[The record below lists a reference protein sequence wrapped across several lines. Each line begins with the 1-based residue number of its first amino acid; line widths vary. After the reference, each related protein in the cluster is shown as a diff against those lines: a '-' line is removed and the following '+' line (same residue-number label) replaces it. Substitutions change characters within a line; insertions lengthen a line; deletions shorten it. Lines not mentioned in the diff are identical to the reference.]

1 MVYEIVNEFQNV
13 TKFNLLQYFEDY
25 SNFMAS
31 DYASLA
37 AYFAGSTSGVSASAF
52 NNLNS
57 LKSRGKNIL
66 QLFINFSSKLTNC
79 GFCQLQQYCQD
90 LYDTLEKIEK
100 LPKYNRVTKTVR
112 GYQPCIQVNGEIGG
126 MKTIQDL
133 AQEIDSIGVSELSLV
148 LENDIEE
155 DDWEIDKLSNVQ
167 AQVNNQ
173 TDVVVNTILEYPVGN
188 HDYAKVVKRKISF
201 SNNDIDVVKYEENVE
216 QKCDILLSLNRG
228 DVPELPAFGKN
239 VQIGKNSGTYNYTE
253 LIKDLNNVFLQDDL
267 FSSIGVE
274 SIELVEGDIYAKCS
288 IKTKYSYSTVKSI
301 KI

>member
-37 AYFAGSTSGVSASAF
+37 AYFAGSTSSVSASAV

-100 LPKYNRVTKTVR
+100 LPKYKRVTKTVR
-112 GYQPCIQVNGEIGG
+112 GYQPYIQVNGEIGG

-133 AQEIDSIGVSELSLV
+133 AQEIDSTGVSELSLV

-173 TDVVVNTILEYPVGN
+173 TDVVVDTILEAPVGN
-188 HDYAKVVKRKISF
+188 HVYGKDIKKKIAF
-201 SNNDIDVVKYEENVE
+201 VDNDLDVVKYEDNVE
-216 QKCDILLSLNRG
+216 QKCNILLSLNRG
-228 DVPELPAFGKN
+228 DVPELPSFGKN
-239 VQIGKNSGTYNYTE
+239 VQIGKNSVTYNYAE
-253 LIKDLNNVFLQDDL
+253 LIKDLNTIFLQDDL

-274 SIELVEGDIYAKCS
+274 SINLVEGDIYAKCS

>member
-1 MVYEIVNEFQNV
+1 MVYKIVNEFQNV
-13 TKFNLLQYFEDY
+13 TKFDLLQYFEDY
-25 SNFMAS
+25 SNFMTS
-31 DYASLA
+31 GYASLA
-37 AYFAGSTSGVSASAF
+37 SYFAGSTSSVSSSAVNDF
-52 NNLNS
+52 NS
-57 LKSRGKNIL
+57 LKSRGKSIL
-66 QLFINFSSKLTNC
+66 QLFINFSGKLTNC

-90 LYDTLEKIEK
+90 LYDVLEKIEK

-112 GYQPCIQVNGEIGG
+112 GYQPYIQVNGEIGG

-133 AQEIDSIGVSELSLV
+133 AQEIDSTGVSELSLV

-155 DDWEIDKLSNVQ
+155 DGWEIDKLSNIQ

-173 TDVVVNTILEYPVGN
+173 TDVVVSTILEAPIGN
-188 HDYAKVVKRKISF
+188 HVYGKDIKRKISF
-201 SNNDIDVVKYEENVE
+201 IDNDLDIVRYEANVE

-239 VQIGKNSGTYNYTE
+239 VQIGKNSANYNYAE
-253 LIKDLNNVFLQDDL
+253 LIKDLNNIFLQNDL

-274 SIELVEGDIYAKCS
+274 SIDVVESDIYAKCK

-301 KI
+301 KV

>member
-37 AYFAGSTSGVSASAF
+37 AYFAGSTSSVSASAV

-57 LKSRGKNIL
+57 LKSRGKTIL

-112 GYQPCIQVNGEIGG
+112 GYQPYIQVNGEIGG

-173 TDVVVNTILEYPVGN
+173 TDVVVDTILEAPVGN
-188 HDYAKVVKRKISF
+188 HVYGKDVNKKIAF
-201 SNNDIDVVKYEENVE
+201 VDNDLDIVKYEDNVE
-216 QKCDILLSLNRG
+216 QKCNILLSLNRG
-228 DVPELPAFGKN
+228 DVPELPSFGKN
-239 VQIGKNSGTYNYTE
+239 VQIGKNSVTYNYAE
-253 LIKDLNNVFLQDDL
+253 LIKDLNNIFLQDDL

-274 SIELVEGDIYAKCS
+274 SIDLVEGDIYAKCS

>member
-1 MVYEIVNEFQNV
+1 MLYKIVNEFQNV
-13 TKFNLLQYFEDY
+13 TKFDLLQYFEDY
-25 SNFMAS
+25 GNFMTS

-37 AYFAGSTSGVSASAF
+37 SYFAGNTSSVSSSAV

-66 QLFINFSSKLTNC
+66 QLFINFSGKLTNC

-90 LYDTLEKIEK
+90 LYDILEKIEK

-112 GYQPCIQVNGEIGG
+112 GYQPYIQVNGEIGG

-133 AQEIDSIGVSELSLV
+133 AQEIDSTGVSELSLV

-155 DDWEIDKLSNVQ
+155 DGWEIDKLSNIQ

-173 TDVVVNTILEYPVGN
+173 TDVVVSTILEAPIGN
-188 HDYAKVVKRKISF
+188 HVYGKDIKRKISF
-201 SNNDIDVVKYEENVE
+201 IDNDLDIVRYEENVE

-239 VQIGKNSGTYNYTE
+239 VQIGKNSANYNYAE
-253 LIKDLNNVFLQDDL
+253 LIKDLNNIFLQNDL

-274 SIELVEGDIYAKCS
+274 SIDIVESDIYAKCK

-301 KI
+301 KV

>member
-1 MVYEIVNEFQNV
+1 MVYEIVNDFQNV

-25 SNFMAS
+25 SNFMSS

-37 AYFAGSTSGVSASAF
+37 AYFAGSTSSVSVSAV

-100 LPKYNRVTKTVR
+100 LPKYNRVTPTVR
-112 GYQPCIQVNGEIGG
+112 GYQPYIQVNGEIGG

-155 DDWEIDKLSNVQ
+155 DDWEIDKLSNIQ

-173 TDVVVNTILEYPVGN
+173 TDVVVDTILEAPVGN
-188 HDYAKVVKRKISF
+188 HVYGKDINKKIEF
-201 SNNDIDVVKYEENVE
+201 VNNDLDIVKYEDNVE
-216 QKCDILLSLNRG
+216 QKCNILLTLNRG

-239 VQIGKNSGTYNYTE
+239 IQTGKNSATYNYAE
-253 LIKDLNNVFLQDDL
+253 LLKDLNNIFLQDDL

-274 SIELVEGDIYAKCS
+274 SIDAIEGDIYAKCS

>member
-1 MVYEIVNEFQNV
+1 MVYKIVNEFQNV
-13 TKFNLLQYFEDY
+13 TKFDLLQYFEDY
-25 SNFMAS
+25 SNFMTS

-37 AYFAGSTSGVSASAF
+37 SYFAGSTSSVSSSAV

-66 QLFINFSSKLTNC
+66 QLFINFSGKLTNC

-90 LYDTLEKIEK
+90 LYDVLEKIEK

-112 GYQPCIQVNGEIGG
+112 GYQPYIQVNGEIGG

-133 AQEIDSIGVSELSLV
+133 AQEIDSTGVSELSLV

-155 DDWEIDKLSNVQ
+155 DGWEIDKLSNIQ

-173 TDVVVNTILEYPVGN
+173 TDVVVSTILEAPIGN
-188 HDYAKVVKRKISF
+188 HVYGKDIKRKISF
-201 SNNDIDVVKYEENVE
+201 IDNDLDIVRYEANVE

-239 VQIGKNSGTYNYTE
+239 VQIGNNSASYNYVE
-253 LIKDLNNVFLQDDL
+253 LIKDLNNIFLQNDL

-274 SIELVEGDIYAKCS
+274 SIDMVESDIYAKCK

-301 KI
+301 KV

>member
-1 MVYEIVNEFQNV
+1 MHSSFSWEPRGVPF
-13 TKFNLLQYFEDY
+13 TKYALLYHKFKDG
-25 SNFMAS
+25 F
-31 DYASLA
+31 
-37 AYFAGSTSGVSASAF
+37 GVF
-52 NNLNS
+52 
-57 LKSRGKNIL
+57 KIIRIYKFTSRGSSI
-66 QLFINFSSKLTNC
+66 FI
-79 GFCQLQQYCQD
+79 D
-90 LYDTLEKIEK
+90 
-100 LPKYNRVTKTVR
+100 R
-112 GYQPCIQVNGEIGG
+112 
-126 MKTIQDL
+126 
-133 AQEIDSIGVSELSLV
+133 
-148 LENDIEE
+148 ENDIEE

-173 TDVVVNTILEYPVGN
+173 TDVVVNTILESPVGN
-188 HDYAKVVKRKISF
+188 HVYGKDVKRKISF

>member
-31 DYASLA
+31 DYASLS
-37 AYFAGSTSGVSASAF
+37 AYFAGSTSSVSASAV

-112 GYQPCIQVNGEIGG
+112 GYQPYIQFNGEIGG

-148 LENDIEE
+148 LENDVEE
-155 DDWEIDKLSNVQ
+155 DDKERNDKL
-167 AQVNNQ
+167 
-173 TDVVVNTILEYPVGN
+173 
-188 HDYAKVVKRKISF
+188 F
-201 SNNDIDVVKYEENVE
+201 S
-216 QKCDILLSLNRG
+216 
-228 DVPELPAFGKN
+228 
-239 VQIGKNSGTYNYTE
+239 
-253 LIKDLNNVFLQDDL
+253 
-267 FSSIGVE
+267 E
-274 SIELVEGDIYAKCS
+274 SDKH
-288 IKTKYSYSTVKSI
+288 
-301 KI
+301 